1 MQDAQLSVFM
11 AEVGRLTAM
20 LNDATAMLEQEHSER
35 MFWFIEAQGRAAMIE
50 VLRQRISRIE
60 RAIPEAGFIQ

>member
-1 MQDAQLSVFM
+1 MQDAQLAVFM

-20 LNDATAMLEQEHSER
+20 LNDATAMLEQEHNER
-35 MFWFIEAQGRAAMIE
+35 IFWFVEAQGRAAMIE
-50 VLRQRISRIE
+50 VLRQRIGRIE